1 MKNDIAT
8 LSKNEKNYSVFQVG
22 DLRIKFFTSP
32 FLEKYCSID
41 KWKNNGYIEY
51 TGKFSTFDEPVE
63 DTIDLAYIADRLH
76 ISKDIF
82 KNIKEVRLMENY
94 EP

>member
-32 FLEKYCSID
+32 FLEKYCSINRWD
-41 KWKNNGYIEY
+41 KNGYIEY
-51 TGKFSTFDEPVE
+51 TGKFSTFDKPIE
-63 DTIDLAYIADRLH
+63 DTIDLAFIANRLH
-76 ISKDIF
+76 LPENIF
-82 KNIKEVRLMENY
+82 KNIREVKVL
-94 EP
+94 